1 MIGKTKK
8 NITPDTF
15 KFLKPEEIDNIIK
28 IKITALNDNVEK
40 TWKESELMMRNQV
53 IIDLIGQGLSR
64 RRIQEEIMARWGIAQ
79 STANTY
85 IRMAY
90 DVLLKGNEEFIEYNR
105 DKQVERL
112 ENIIT
117 EAMEAGEYKAA
128 VMATAELN
136 KLLGLTTNQKITLE
150 NADRVFKFGGEQ

>member
-1 MIGKTKK
+1 MAKK
-8 NITPDTF
+8 KDVVVPNTF
-15 KFLKPEEIDNIIK
+15 KFLEPDEIDNI
-28 IKITALNDNVEK
+28 VK
-40 TWKESELMMRNQV
+40 TKVNGPDKRKPWSEAEVMMRNQV

-64 RRIQEEIMARWGIAQ
+64 RRIQEELMNRWSIALA
-79 STANTY
+79 TANLY
-85 IRMAY
+85 IKEAY
-90 DVLLKGNEEFIEYNR
+90 DTLLRNNEEYLEYNR

-117 EAMEAGEYKAA
+117 EALEAHEYKAA

-150 NADRVFKFGGEQ
+150 NTDRIFRFGGE